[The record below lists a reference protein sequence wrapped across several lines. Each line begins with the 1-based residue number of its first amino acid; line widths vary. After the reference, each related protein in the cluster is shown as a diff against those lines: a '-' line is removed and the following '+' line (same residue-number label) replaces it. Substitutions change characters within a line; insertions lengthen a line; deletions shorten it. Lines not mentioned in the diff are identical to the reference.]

1 MTLYWGMT
9 GPFQAQEDR
18 TILSRILTRSP
29 ISEEGWM
36 ALSIKTFRGPITRM
50 TAQLGYLVGGRA
62 RHLRAVRAA
71 TFIVR
76 TYRRHYLS
84 LSPALG
90 RGELREA
97 SLARAH
103 EEAALRVARLCEE
116 NGASWIKAAQ
126 FFSCRPDV
134 LPKEYILALQR
145 LQNDVRP
152 VPFELLRQ
160 TLVARWGDQWRSRFA
175 SFDEKPVATAS
186 IAQVH
191 RARLINGEEVAVKI
205 RLPEVVTHF
214 RQDETTFR
222 LVARMIAPLVR
233 ELDLMQVVDQLLA
246 MTLSEL
252 DFGGEAENLRR
263 FAALPHRNRIRVP
276 KLYEEMSHSDVLVT
290 GWVEGARLRDHLDA
304 NPGKAADL
312 LGELFASYVQQ
323 VTLFGIYQAD
333 PHPGNFI
340 VDADDNITI
349 LDFGALAVITP
360 EERENYA
367 RLLFACVSGKTEGI
381 GELFVKAGFTGGN
394 EQTLQKLAE
403 YILTDRLKRS
413 GLSEGV
419 IDLMEAFREQRIRMP
434 DSWVAISRVLITV
447 GGFLM
452 TYDVPF
458 SWDSASRV

>member
-1 MTLYWGMT
+1 M
-9 GPFQAQEDR
+9 PPAVNR
-18 TILSRILTRSP
+18 LSAPVKRVAAHI
-29 ISEEGWM
+29 
-36 ALSIKTFRGPITRM
+36 
-50 TAQLGYLVGGRA
+50 GYLVGGRA

-71 TFIVR
+71 VFILR

-84 LSPALG
+84 FK
-90 RGELREA
+90 RGDAA

-103 EEAALRVARLCEE
+103 VLAAERLARLCEE

-134 LPKEYILALQR
+134 LPKEYIVALQR

-152 VPFELLRQ
+152 VSFDLLQ
-160 TLVARWGDQWRSRFA
+160 PTLETRWGRDWRARFA
-175 SFDEKPVATAS
+175 AFDETPVATAS

-191 RARLINGEEVAVKI
+191 RARLLNGEEVAVKI
-205 RLPEVVTHF
+205 RLPEVITHF

-222 LVARMIAPLVR
+222 LLARMLSPLVR

-252 DFGGEAENLRR
+252 DFCVEAENLSR
-263 FAALPHRNRIRVP
+263 FAALPHRPRIRVP
-276 KLYEEMSHSDVLVT
+276 ALYPELSESDVLVT
-290 GWVEGARLRDHLDA
+290 SWAHGDRLRDHLDVHR
-304 NPGKAADL
+304 GKAADL

-323 VTLFGIYQAD
+323 VTQFGMYQAD

-349 LDFGALAVITP
+349 LDFGALAAITP
-360 EERENYA
+360 EERDNYA
-367 RLLFACVSGKTEGI
+367 RLLFACVSGQTEGV
-381 GELFVKAGFTGGN
+381 GELFLQAGFVGGSA
-394 EQTLQKLAE
+394 ETLQKLAS
-403 YILTDRLKRS
+403 YILTDRLQQE
-413 GLSEGV
+413 GLGEGM

-452 TYDVPF
+452 TYEVPF
-458 SWDSASRV
+458 RWERPQAA

>member
-1 MTLYWGMT
+1 M
-9 GPFQAQEDR
+9 PPAVNR
-18 TILSRILTRSP
+18 LSAPVKRVAAHI
-29 ISEEGWM
+29 
-36 ALSIKTFRGPITRM
+36 
-50 TAQLGYLVGGRA
+50 GYLVGGRA
-62 RHLRAVRAA
+62 RHLRAVGAA
-71 TFIVR
+71 VFILR

-84 LSPALG
+84 FRNGLPFQRGDGPA
-90 RGELREA
+90 RVA

-103 EEAALRVARLCEE
+103 VQAAERLARLCEE

-134 LPKEYILALQR
+134 LPKEYIVALQR

-152 VPFELLRQ
+152 VSFDLLQ
-160 TLVARWGDQWRSRFA
+160 PTLEARWGRDWRARFA
-175 SFDEKPVATAS
+175 AFDETPVATAP

-191 RARLINGEEVAVKI
+191 RARLLNGEEVAVKI
-205 RLPEVVTHF
+205 RLPEVITHF

-222 LVARMIAPLVR
+222 LLARMLSPLVR

-252 DFGGEAENLRR
+252 DFCVEAENLSR
-263 FAALPHRNRIRVP
+263 FAALPHRPRIRVP
-276 KLYEEMSHSDVLVT
+276 TLYPELSESDVLVT
-290 GWVEGARLRDHLDA
+290 SWAHGDRLRDHLDVHRE
-304 NPGKAADL
+304 KAADL

-323 VTLFGIYQAD
+323 VTQFGMYQAD

-349 LDFGALAVITP
+349 LDFGALAAITP
-360 EERENYA
+360 EERDNYA
-367 RLLFACVSGKTEGI
+367 RLLFACVSGQAEGV
-381 GELFVKAGFTGGN
+381 GELFLQAGFVGGSA
-394 EQTLQKLAE
+394 ETLQKLAS
-403 YILTDRLKRS
+403 YILTDRLHQE
-413 GLSEGV
+413 GLGEGM

-452 TYDVPF
+452 TYEVPF
-458 SWDSASRV
+458 RWERPQAA